1 MISIQQNTEC
11 LTRLGM
17 LKFFPVKEAVL
28 AEIGKL
34 LNELCL
40 NNDEAKRLVDAV
52 LIQCGEWPGP
62 AKIREI
68 HTAEVVSHRVRS
80 SPDGCER
87 CRGMYGWRL
96 VFKVTERRPNGADEV
111 RIIYPEGDAHAVFN
125 EEQELRQ
132 RYEKSSTHTFGT
144 AVAPCSCPLGRQRRE
159 EQRTREDKS
168 FGGNR
173 MRS

>member
-1 MISIQQNTEC
+1 MISPQLNVEC
-11 LTRLGM
+11 LSKLGM
-17 LKFFPVKEAVL
+17 LKHFPIKESVI
-28 AEIGKL
+28 AEVGKL
-34 LNELCL
+34 LNELCD
-40 NNDEAKRLVDAV
+40 NDQEARQLIAAV
-52 LIQCGEWPGP
+52 TSQCAEWPGP

-68 HTAEVVSHRVRS
+68 HTAEVALHRIRS

-96 VFKVTERRPNGADEV
+96 VFKVTERQPNSAEQV

-132 RYEKSSTHTFGT
+132 RYEKSSTHTVGT

-159 EQRTREDKS
+159 EQRTRDEKS
-168 FGGNR
+168 SGGNR